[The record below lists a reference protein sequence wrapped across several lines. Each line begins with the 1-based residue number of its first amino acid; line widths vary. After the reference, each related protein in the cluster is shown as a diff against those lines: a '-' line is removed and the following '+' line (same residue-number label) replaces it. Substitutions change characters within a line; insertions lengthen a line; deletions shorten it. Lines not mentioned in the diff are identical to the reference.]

1 MRTRVVDFFMVGRH
15 FRALFLLAVLFPLP
29 LQAEQSRIFMSH
41 SEAVTALIQQAD
53 QTYARAANTSIQHF
67 FNNIP
72 VNAAICMGLAMHGQ
86 KQLAEQTPGYQD
98 HYEALRREVHE
109 FLGNLAKAH
118 NFKNPFDGQP
128 MDRQFLA
135 GIFDSNASGA
145 YNQWA
150 VENRMPDPGV
160 VRQPLILDRVTPQSL
175 AKLHLKDDADEIR
188 LLDEGAT
195 RPQTDPPPE
204 ADKVIGTWTTI
215 PTDTQATI
223 TVSKQDGRY
232 VAIGADEFGIP
243 IGFTFRYQDFSDQ
256 GWRGKPGNFI
266 VDYLTEH
273 VLQRDGSWKAL
284 AVKIYFEY
292 VAEPGSNPNMVCV
305 QYGQKGQLSCPN
317 ISLVV
322 GGPITYCK

>member
-1 MRTRVVDFFMVGRH
+1 MRTRVVNFFMVGRH

-86 KQLAEQTPGYQD
+86 KRLAEQTPGYQD

-128 MDRQFLA
+128 LDRQFLA

-175 AKLHLKDDADEIR
+175 AKLHLKDDSIR
-188 LLDEGAT
+188 LLDRTGPIVTQNAPP
-195 RPQTDPPPE
+195 RPLENPAPPTGCP
-204 ADKVIGTWTTI
+204 ASHVLGTWWLKKTASPDPI
-215 PTDTQATI
+215 QRYEITQTGDC
-223 TVSKQDGRY
+223 TFVMRSPET
-232 VAIGADEFGIP
+232 ADFLE
-243 IGFTFRYQDFSDQ
+243 FRYS
-256 GWRGKPGNFI
+256 GKWDPSSGPSFI
-266 VDYLTEH
+266 LTRYLTSRGMVESNEFFH
-273 VLQRDGSWKAL
+273 LYKKPEGDEILILIPLGWKL
-284 AVKIYFEY
+284 YR
-292 VAEPGSNPNMVCV
+292 NPP
-305 QYGQKGQLSCPN
+305 S
-317 ISLVV
+317 
-322 GGPITYCK
+322 